1 MKPVS
6 FKELKMAIKSL
17 KNAKY
22 TGLDNIPAEVFKN
35 MSDKNLRVLQE
46 FFSNII
52 ETQDI
57 PSQWKEDKMILIFKG
72 KGDKMKLDNYRGI
85 SIGNVIGKIF

>member
-1 MKPVS
+1 MHETS
-6 FKELKMAIKSL
+6 IFQRIKDGN
-17 KNAKY
+17 KKFENAKY
-22 TGLDNIPAEVFKN
+22 TGLDNIPVEFFKN

-57 PSQWKEDKMILIFKG
+57 PSQWK
-72 KGDKMKLDNYRGI
+72 
-85 SIGNVIGKIF
+85 